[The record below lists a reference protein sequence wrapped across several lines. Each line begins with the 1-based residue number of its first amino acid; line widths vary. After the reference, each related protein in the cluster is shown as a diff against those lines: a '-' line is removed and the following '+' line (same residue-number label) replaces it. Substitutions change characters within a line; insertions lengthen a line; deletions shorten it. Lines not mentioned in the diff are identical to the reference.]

1 MREAAE
7 KGEGEN
13 EGQVKPDPTRIGETL
28 PGSKIGLGCFLTK
41 PNQPMLFQAQSE
53 CLKPHFTHNI

>member
-7 KGEGEN
+7 KREGES
-13 EGQVKPDPTRIGETL
+13 EGWVKPDPTRIGETL

-41 PNQPMLFQAQSE
+41 PNQPMLF
-53 CLKPHFTHNI
+53 